1 MSTNTPSGY
10 LSRMTP
16 ITFIVVAF
24 ILALLVMSLA
34 FAGGAV
40 PVALPIAALL
50 IAAILGGNYLRR
62 RRLPSHS
69 SPRYEAAK
77 KTAEGGDDLPA
88 GDPSTL
94 YTGDPRP

>member
-1 MSTNTPSGY
+1 
-10 LSRMTP
+10 MTP
-16 ITFIVVAF
+16 ITFILVAF
-24 ILALLVMSLA
+24 ILALLVMSFA

-50 IAAILGGNYLRR
+50 IAAILGGNYARR
-62 RRLPSHS
+62 RRLLASES

-77 KTAEGGDDLPA
+77 EKAEGRDDLSA

-94 YTGDPRP
+94 YTGDPRPGA